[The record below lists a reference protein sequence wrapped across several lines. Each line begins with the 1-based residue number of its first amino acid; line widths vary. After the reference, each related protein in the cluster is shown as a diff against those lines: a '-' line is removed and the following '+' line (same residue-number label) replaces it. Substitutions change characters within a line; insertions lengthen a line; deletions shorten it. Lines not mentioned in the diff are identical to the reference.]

1 MLAAAMAAHDA
12 TPPSASRAAAPRQ
25 PVAIAAGAARVTF
38 VWRADRWCH
47 DVTLPAEPTAAAAA
61 ATTWRSL
68 DGPWPADGDP
78 RWPASPALVELSWV
92 DAADGGSPPTS
103 ARGGPAILG
112 VGMAGRS
119 HYSASVV
126 RDPLVADA
134 VRFEIACRLH
144 DGPGWVGSTYRE
156 GPRIVR
162 VEADAAGGLPR
173 TVVWSYSLGPG
184 GIFGVRGATVSTTR
198 A

>member
-1 MLAAAMAAHDA
+1 MLSAAMTAHDA
-12 TPPSASRAAAPRQ
+12 TPPSASRVPATRQ
-25 PVAIAAGAARVTF
+25 PVAFSAGTARVAF
-38 VWRADRWCH
+38 VWRADRWSH
-47 DVTLPAEPTAAAAA
+47 DVTLPAESAAAP
-61 ATTWRSL
+61 TTWHSL

-78 RWPASPALVELSWV
+78 RWPASPALVEVSRI
-92 DAADGGSPPTS
+92 DTTGGASPTAS
-103 ARGGPAILG
+103 DRGGPAILG

-144 DGPGWVGSTYRE
+144 DGPGWIGSTYRE

-162 VEADAAGGLPR
+162 IEADVTGGLPR
-173 TVVWSYSLGPG
+173 TVVWSYSFGPG
-184 GIFGVRGATVSTTR
+184 GIFGVRGATVATTR